1 MVRTEV
7 DREGEM
13 TGGGSLQWSKSMSRL
28 KLKLE
33 VNKAVEKERHK
44 WQETD
49 SKLLHEVRK
58 QLSKW
63 L

>member
-1 MVRTEV
+1 
-7 DREGEM
+7 M

-33 VNKAVEKERHK
+33 IIKAVEKERHK

-49 SKLLHEVRK
+49 SKLLHEARK
-58 QLSKW
+58 QLSKG
-63 L
+63 